1 MLHTAG
7 GDEDIDG
14 DKQHGIP
21 CPEFGEGE
29 IDTRVVWGTDGRIL
43 RRQSCGAFCVGII
56 EENEMNL
63 SSVK

>member
-29 IDTRVVWGTDGRIL
+29 IDTRVVWGTDGRI
-43 RRQSCGAFCVGII
+43 RAQANRAGH
-56 EENEMNL
+56 
-63 SSVK
+63 SV